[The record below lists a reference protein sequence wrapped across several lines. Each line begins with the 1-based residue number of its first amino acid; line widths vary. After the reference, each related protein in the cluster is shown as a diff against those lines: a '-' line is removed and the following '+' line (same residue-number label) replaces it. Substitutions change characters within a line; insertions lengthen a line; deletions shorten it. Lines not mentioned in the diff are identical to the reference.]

1 MKLFIIW
8 KVERIESL
16 GVSNVINI
24 EVVLNLDIEHV
35 DFVANVGNDCRLG
48 SRLSLLLF
56 LRDHFIL
63 SLHLL
68 LYELLL
74 SALELRLLRLLR

>member
-1 MKLFIIW
+1 MT
-8 KVERIESL
+8 VRDSD
-16 GVSNVINI
+16 VVDI

-35 DFVANVGNDCRLG
+35 DFVANVSNDCRLG
-48 SRLSLLLF
+48 GRLSLLFF

-68 LYELLL
+68 LNQLLL
-74 SALELRLLRLLR
+74 SALELGLLGLLRFLDLLVLAFFG